1 MLSKSSRQQAKPRRV
16 TRFFIAVTSVCL
28 ALMNGAQA
36 STLIPWSTSPA
47 GEYGGIE
54 YVEHFG
60 VFAGTTAKGDFVMP
74 YRLISPAS
82 PGDGNGAVLI
92 EPSHFAFGAIGLDGF
107 LGRDLVLG
115 RGFSH
120 ATVGFSELLLNILA
134 PIPGLMIAG
143 ERAYLCDPGSDPTC
157 TANRDVEIIKQF
169 TKALTSDPWAN
180 SVLGPVTGR
189 YAYGAS
195 NTAEVL
201 NEMMFGSEIEGL
213 FDFILLMLNVW
224 HLETEL
230 WDTGLPDPNVIPDD
244 FIAIDGIGKVIIVN
258 AEGDQF
264 FSEAE
269 ELRKAINHPDYRLY
283 EVAGAPHFASI
294 YLPPGFPGIEALNP
308 LDVGPVGRAAFIAG
322 HRWVT
327 EGADPPDNAILDG
340 VENSIARD
348 GDGNSLG
355 GVQLPDHAIGRGRY
369 IGWTELPLPLPGGI
383 SAPLLGLFEDLA
395 CEPAAGSPG
404 NRPRFRNHGSYVSAY
419 AHQANLLVRQG
430 YLLPEDAEH
439 MVGAAGDSSIGKPRS
454 CD

>member
-1 MLSKSSRQQAKPRRV
+1 MFSRPSRKISKPRQLARHSMAA
-16 TRFFIAVTSVCL
+16 AVVWL

-36 STLIPWSTSPA
+36 STFVPLSMSPA

-54 YVEHFG
+54 YAEHFG
-60 VFAGTTAKGDFVMP
+60 LFAGTTAKGDFVMP
-74 YRLISPAS
+74 YRLISPAN
-82 PGDGNGAVLI
+82 PGDGNGAVLV
-92 EPSHFAFGAIGLDGF
+92 EPSHFAFGPIGLDGF
-107 LGRDLVLG
+107 LGDDLVFG
-115 RGFSH
+115 NGFSH

-143 ERAYLCDPGSDPTC
+143 EPAFLCNPGSDPTC
-157 TANRDVEIIKQF
+157 TAARDVEIVKQF
-169 TKALTSDPWAN
+169 AEALTSDPWAN

-201 NEMMFGSEIEGL
+201 NELMFGSDIEGL

-224 HLETEL
+224 QIETEL
-230 WDTGLPDPNVIPDD
+230 WDTGLPDPDVMPDD
-244 FIAIDGIGKVIIVN
+244 FVPVDGIGKVIIVN

-269 ELRKAINHPDYRLY
+269 ELRNAISHPDYRLY

-294 YLPPGFPGIEALNP
+294 YLPGNFPNLAMLNP
-308 LDVGPVGRAAFIAG
+308 LDVGPVGRAALMAG

-327 EGADPPDNAILDG
+327 EGVNPPDNAILDG
-340 VENSIARD
+340 VENNIARD

-369 IGWTELPLPLPGGI
+369 IGWFDFPLPLPGGI
-383 SAPLLGLFEDLA
+383 SAPLLGLFQDLA
-395 CEPAAGSPG
+395 CEPAAGSSSG
-404 NRPRFRNHGSYVSAY
+404 HPRFRNHGSYVSAY
-419 AHQANLLVRQG
+419 ARQANQLVRQG
-430 YLLPEDAEH
+430 YLLPEDAEW
-439 MVGAAGDSSIGKPRS
+439 MIDAAGESAIGKPRS